1 MIVHPASAVTQM
13 PSCHRVSDQW
23 IFSLSMQIN
32 LSMHS
37 GLGIKTWAIM
47 TNETLTDYTQQLKT
61 MLTDTISS
69 SLKSQDDF
77 GVLFSGGLDS
87 SIIAAILASLYSE
100 AFPLF
105 VTGITSAKDIPQ
117 ARLSASHLNLPLT
130 IRIFTHDDVKEKLS
144 QILSICGVVDLLHA
158 ELAISF
164 FFATECARQNNVT
177 TVFSGQGADEL
188 FGGYARHERCFIESG
203 SEKASVEM
211 LSDLKKLQEVSLPC
225 LQAVVNHFGL
235 QLVTPFSDTSLI
247 EYSRNLP
254 FWCKLNL
261 SSGEVVRKQL
271 LRQLAQE
278 LGFPSQV
285 VNAPKR
291 AVQYGSGVHRILI
304 DLATEYWSEK
314 EPTLS
319 ARKARSH
326 TRINQFLA
334 QINDE

>member
-23 IFSLSMQIN
+23 VFSLSMQIN
-32 LSMHS
+32 LPMHS
-37 GLGIKTWAIM
+37 GLGIKTCAIM
-47 TNETLTDYTQQLKT
+47 TNETPTDYILQLKT
-61 MLTDTISS
+61 MLTDTIRL

-87 SIIAAILASLYSE
+87 SILAAILASLYSE
-100 AFPLF
+100 PFPLF

-130 IRIFTHDDVKEKLS
+130 IRIFTHEDVKEKLC
-144 QILSICGVVDLLHA
+144 QILSICGDVDLLHA

-164 FFATECARQNNVT
+164 FLATECASQNNVT

-188 FGGYARHERCFIESG
+188 FGGYARHERLFIESG

-211 LSDLKKLQEVSLPC
+211 LSDLKKLREVTLPC
-225 LQAVVNHFGL
+225 LQSVVNHFGL
-235 QLVTPFSDTSLI
+235 QLATPFTDRSLI

-254 FWCKLNL
+254 FSCKLNI
-261 SSGEVVRKQL
+261 SSGEVVRKHL
-271 LRQLAQE
+271 LRRLAQE

-291 AVQYGSGVHRILI
+291 AVQYGSGVHRILT

-319 ARKARSH
+319 TREARSH

-334 QINDE
+334 QINDK